1 MIQYLCQ
8 LQSTNLEASIGIS
21 IDYTNLQ
28 SYAKKHPDFVLSAKA
43 KYFNTF
49 TLISLGDSRRMLI
62 QFFWW
67 EVLTAWNTVLVGNV
81 ERNEWCSRD
90 SFQIEWMWGHWEGC
104 GLFRFTKIY
113 CVSEWSKIGRFLN
126 MPLDRTTVGKVAGP
140 KESNQPRF
148 FTRRMRHRI
157 KWAGGT

>member
-1 MIQYLCQ
+1 MRRRERGERRRGERKRLVLVRVNIAEMQKKKMGSMIQYLCQ

-49 TLISLGDSRRMLI
+49 TLISLGDSRGMLI

-90 SFQIEWMWGHWEGC
+90 SFQIEWM
-104 GLFRFTKIY
+104 
-113 CVSEWSKIGRFLN
+113 
-126 MPLDRTTVGKVAGP
+126 
-140 KESNQPRF
+140 
-148 FTRRMRHRI
+148 
-157 KWAGGT
+157 